1 MGVEAGKGEAIPD
14 DVRIEV
20 GSVVILRETR
30 ADETGDEESRGLFEV
45 SSAQPRV
52 PGKRVSGRPCASCAG
67 NP

>member
-1 MGVEAGKGEAIPD
+1 MGIEAREVEAVPD

-20 GSVVILRETR
+20 GPMMILRETR
-30 ADETGDEESRGLFEV
+30 ADETGDDEGRGVFEV

-52 PGKRVSGRPCASCAG
+52 PRNRVSGRPCASCAG